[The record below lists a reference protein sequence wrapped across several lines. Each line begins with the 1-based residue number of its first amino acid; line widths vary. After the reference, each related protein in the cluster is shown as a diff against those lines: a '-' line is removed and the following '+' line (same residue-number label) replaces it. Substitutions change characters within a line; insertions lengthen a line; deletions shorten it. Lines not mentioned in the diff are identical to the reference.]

1 MQLKINLLIASLLF
15 ISIPYTMM
23 QFIGHFHP
31 IIVHMPISIMLLG
44 GFLLFYQGTHSNK
57 LDTIISLAFLVG
69 SLSATLAC
77 ITGWL
82 LAQSGEYDSE
92 LIQKHQWVGIAT
104 ATIGWTIYFNKY
116 KKVLAISLVVLII
129 ITGHLGTTLT
139 HGENYLFSSNKKE
152 ENIEQ
157 KNIKVAK
164 KIETVLKGKD
174 SIKIVSYNVYKE
186 EIKPIL
192 QIRCYNCHGPLKQKG
207 GLRLD
212 SESFIKKGGKED
224 IVLVVDNPL
233 KSKMYT
239 NLVLPMED
247 EKHMPPMGK
256 HQLTN
261 QEITTIKQWIANGA
275 SFEDRIDTIF
285 HSQKETILDS
295 IHVEEIKKDKVVN
308 TPSPLVI
315 KEKIP
320 TAIKNETLEFFKN
333 KNILLTSLAEGSNL
347 IMANFINAIPFNNKD
362 LIELKLIKDQL
373 SILKLSNLPIK
384 DSDIKIISNF
394 KNVTRLNLENTAIT
408 DESMTYLNQLP
419 KLEQLNLYGTNITD
433 ESLKQL
439 SMYKNLSVLYLW
451 KTKVTKAGIEN
462 FVKIKPNVKIEM
474 GDFKFQKK

>member
-31 IIVHMPISIMLLG
+31 VIVHMPIGIMLLG
-44 GFLLFYQGTHSNK
+44 GFLLFYQGPQLNK
-57 LDTIISLAFLVG
+57 FDKVISLAFLVG
-69 SLSATLAC
+69 SISATLAC
-77 ITGWL
+77 FTGWL
-82 LAQSGEYDSE
+82 LAQSGEYDSV

-104 ATIGWTIYFNKY
+104 AAIGWTIYFNKY

-139 HGENYLFSSNKKE
+139 HGENYLFSSNKE

-157 KNIKVAK
+157 INIIVAK
-164 KIETVLKGKD
+164 KNETVLKGKD

-192 QIRCYNCHGPLKQKG
+192 QVRCYNCHGPLKQKG

-224 IVLVVDNPL
+224 IVLVVNNPL

-247 EKHMPPMGK
+247 DKHMPPKGK

-275 SFEDRIDTIF
+275 SFEDKIDTITN
-285 HSQKETILDS
+285 SLKESTADSVHLMEINKVKAVGTKLLSVVKENMPIAINNATIEL
-295 IHVEEIKKDKVVN
+295 
-308 TPSPLVI
+308 
-315 KEKIP
+315 
-320 TAIKNETLEFFKN
+320 FKN
-333 KNILLTSLAEGSNL
+333 KNILLTSLGEGSNF
-347 IMANFINAIPFNNKD
+347 IVANFINAVPFNSED
-362 LIELKLIKDQL
+362 IADLKLIKNQL
-373 SILKLSNLPIK
+373 SVLKLSNLPIK

-394 KNVTRLNLENTAIT
+394 KNITRLNLENTAIT
-408 DESMTYLNQLP
+408 DESITYLNQLP

>member
-31 IIVHMPISIMLLG
+31 VIVHMPIGIMLLG
-44 GFLLFYQGTHSNK
+44 GFLLFYQGPQLNK
-57 LDTIISLAFLVG
+57 FDKVISLAFLVG
-69 SLSATLAC
+69 SISATLAC
-77 ITGWL
+77 FTGWL
-82 LAQSGEYDSE
+82 LAQSGEFDSV

-104 ATIGWTIYFNKY
+104 AAIGWTIYFNKY

-139 HGENYLFSSNKKE
+139 HGENYLFSSNKE

-157 KNIKVAK
+157 INIIVAK
-164 KIETVLKGKD
+164 KNETVLKSKD

-192 QIRCYNCHGPLKQKG
+192 QVRCYNCHGPLKQKG

-224 IVLVVDNPL
+224 IVLVVNNPL

-247 EKHMPPMGK
+247 DKHMPPKGK

-275 SFEDRIDTIF
+275 SFEDKIDTITN
-285 HSQKETILDS
+285 SLKESTADSVHLMEINKVKAVATKLLSVVKENMPIAINNATIEL
-295 IHVEEIKKDKVVN
+295 
-308 TPSPLVI
+308 
-315 KEKIP
+315 
-320 TAIKNETLEFFKN
+320 FKN
-333 KNILLTSLAEGSNL
+333 KNIILTSLGEGSNF
-347 IMANFINAIPFNNKD
+347 IVANFINAVPFNSED
-362 LIELKLIKDQL
+362 IADLKLIKNQL
-373 SILKLSNLPIK
+373 SVLKLSNLPIK

-394 KNVTRLNLENTAIT
+394 KNITRLNLENTAIT
-408 DESMTYLNQLP
+408 DESITYLNQLP

-439 SMYKNLSVLYLW
+439 SMYKNLSVLYFW

>member
-31 IIVHMPISIMLLG
+31 VIVHMPIGIMLLG
-44 GFLLFYQGTHSNK
+44 GFLLFYQGPQLNK
-57 LDTIISLAFLVG
+57 FDKVISLAFLVG
-69 SLSATLAC
+69 SISATLAC
-77 ITGWL
+77 FTGWL
-82 LAQSGEYDSE
+82 LAQSGEFDSV

-104 ATIGWTIYFNKY
+104 AAIGWTIYFNKY

-139 HGENYLFSSNKKE
+139 HGENYLFSSNKE

-157 KNIKVAK
+157 INIIVAK
-164 KIETVLKGKD
+164 KNETVLKSKD

-192 QIRCYNCHGPLKQKG
+192 QVRCYNCHGPLKQKG

-224 IVLVVDNPL
+224 IVLVVNNPL

-247 EKHMPPMGK
+247 DKHMPPKGK

-275 SFEDRIDTIF
+275 SFEDKIDTITN
-285 HSQKETILDS
+285 SLKESTADSVHLMEINKVKAVGTKLLSVVKENMPIAINNATIEL
-295 IHVEEIKKDKVVN
+295 
-308 TPSPLVI
+308 
-315 KEKIP
+315 
-320 TAIKNETLEFFKN
+320 FKN
-333 KNILLTSLAEGSNL
+333 KNIILTSLGEGSNF
-347 IMANFINAIPFNNKD
+347 IVANFINAVPFNSED
-362 LIELKLIKDQL
+362 IADLKLIKNQL
-373 SILKLSNLPIK
+373 SVLKLSNLPIK
-384 DSDIKIISNF
+384 DSEIKIISNF
-394 KNVTRLNLENTAIT
+394 KNITRLNLENTAIT
-408 DESMTYLNQLP
+408 DESITYLNQLP

-439 SMYKNLSVLYLW
+439 SMYKNLSVLYFW

>member
-1 MQLKINLLIASLLF
+1 MQLKVNLLIASLLF

-31 IIVHMPISIMLLG
+31 LIVHMPIGIMLLG
-44 GFLLFYQGTHSNK
+44 GFLLFYQGPQLNK
-57 LDTIISLAFLVG
+57 FDKVISLAFLVG
-69 SLSATLAC
+69 SISATLAC
-77 ITGWL
+77 FTGWL
-82 LAQSGEYDSE
+82 LAQSGEYDSV

-104 ATIGWTIYFNKY
+104 AAIGWTIYFNKY

-139 HGENYLFSSNKKE
+139 HGENYLFSSNKE

-157 KNIKVAK
+157 KNIIVAK

-174 SIKIVSYNVYKE
+174 SIKIVSYNEYKE

-192 QIRCYNCHGPLKQKG
+192 QVRCYNCHGPLKQKG

-212 SESFIKKGGKED
+212 SESFIKKGSKED
-224 IVLVVDNPL
+224 IVLVVNNPL

-247 EKHMPPMGK
+247 DKHMPPKGK

-275 SFEDRIDTIF
+275 SFEDKIDTITN
-285 HSQKETILDS
+285 SLKESTADSVYLMEINKVKAIGTKLLSVVKENRPIAINSATIEL
-295 IHVEEIKKDKVVN
+295 
-308 TPSPLVI
+308 
-315 KEKIP
+315 
-320 TAIKNETLEFFKN
+320 FKN
-333 KNILLTSLAEGSNL
+333 KNILLTSLEEGSNF
-347 IMANFINAIPFNNKD
+347 IVANFINAVPFNSED
-362 LIELKLIKDQL
+362 IADLKLIKNQL
-373 SILKLSNLPIK
+373 SVLKLSNLPIK

-394 KNVTRLNLENTAIT
+394 KNITRLNLENTAIT
-408 DESMTYLNQLP
+408 DESITYLNQLP

>member
-31 IIVHMPISIMLLG
+31 VIVHMPIGIMLLG
-44 GFLLFYQGTHSNK
+44 GFLLFYQGPQLNK
-57 LDTIISLAFLVG
+57 FDKVISLAFLVG
-69 SLSATLAC
+69 SISATLAC
-77 ITGWL
+77 FTGWL
-82 LAQSGEYDSE
+82 LAQSGEYDSV

-104 ATIGWTIYFNKY
+104 AAIGWTIYFNKY

-139 HGENYLFSSNKKE
+139 HGENYLFSSNKE

-157 KNIKVAK
+157 INIIVAK
-164 KIETVLKGKD
+164 KNETVLKSKD

-192 QIRCYNCHGPLKQKG
+192 QVRCYNCHGPLKQKG

-224 IVLVVDNPL
+224 IVLVVNNPL

-247 EKHMPPMGK
+247 DKHMPPKGK

-275 SFEDRIDTIF
+275 SFEDKIDTITN
-285 HSQKETILDS
+285 SLKESTADSVHLMEINKVKAVGTKLLSVVKENMPIAINNATIEL
-295 IHVEEIKKDKVVN
+295 
-308 TPSPLVI
+308 
-315 KEKIP
+315 
-320 TAIKNETLEFFKN
+320 FKN
-333 KNILLTSLAEGSNL
+333 KNIILTSLGEGSNF
-347 IMANFINAIPFNNKD
+347 IVANFINAVPFNSED
-362 LIELKLIKDQL
+362 IADLKLIKNQL
-373 SILKLSNLPIK
+373 SVLKLSNLPIK

-394 KNVTRLNLENTAIT
+394 KNITRLNLENTAIT
-408 DESMTYLNQLP
+408 DESITYLNQLP

-439 SMYKNLSVLYLW
+439 SMYKNLSVLYFW

>member
-31 IIVHMPISIMLLG
+31 VIVHMPIGIMLLG
-44 GFLLFYQGTHSNK
+44 GFLLFYQGPQLNK
-57 LDTIISLAFLVG
+57 FDKVISLAFLVG
-69 SLSATLAC
+69 SISATLAC
-77 ITGWL
+77 FTGWL
-82 LAQSGEYDSE
+82 LAQSGEFDSV

-104 ATIGWTIYFNKY
+104 AAIGWTIYFNKY

-139 HGENYLFSSNKKE
+139 HGENYLFSSNKE

-157 KNIKVAK
+157 INIIVAK
-164 KIETVLKGKD
+164 KNETVLKSKD

-192 QIRCYNCHGPLKQKG
+192 QVRCYNCHGPLKQKG

-224 IVLVVDNPL
+224 IVLVVNNPL
-233 KSKMYT
+233 KSNMYT

-247 EKHMPPMGK
+247 DKHMPPKGK

-275 SFEDRIDTIF
+275 SFEDKIDTITN
-285 HSQKETILDS
+285 SLKESTADSVHLMEINKVKAVGTKLLSVVKENMPIAINNATIEL
-295 IHVEEIKKDKVVN
+295 
-308 TPSPLVI
+308 
-315 KEKIP
+315 
-320 TAIKNETLEFFKN
+320 FKN
-333 KNILLTSLAEGSNL
+333 KNIILTSLGEGSNF
-347 IMANFINAIPFNNKD
+347 IVANFINAVPFNSED
-362 LIELKLIKDQL
+362 IADLKLIKNQL
-373 SILKLSNLPIK
+373 SVLKLSNLPIK

-394 KNVTRLNLENTAIT
+394 KNITRLNLENTAIN
-408 DESMTYLNQLP
+408 DESITNLNQLP
-419 KLEQLNLYGTNITD
+419 KLEKLNLYGTNITD

-439 SMYKNLSVLYLW
+439 SMYKNLSVLYFW

>member
-31 IIVHMPISIMLLG
+31 VIVHMPIGIMLLG
-44 GFLLFYQGTHSNK
+44 GFLLFYQGPQLNK
-57 LDTIISLAFLVG
+57 FDKVISLAFLVG
-69 SLSATLAC
+69 SISATLAC
-77 ITGWL
+77 FTGWL
-82 LAQSGEYDSE
+82 LAQSGEFDSV

-104 ATIGWTIYFNKY
+104 AAIGWTIYFNKY

-139 HGENYLFSSNKKE
+139 HGENYLFSSNKE

-157 KNIKVAK
+157 INIIVAK
-164 KIETVLKGKD
+164 KNETVLKSKD

-192 QIRCYNCHGPLKQKG
+192 QVRCYNCHGPLKQKG

-224 IVLVVDNPL
+224 IVLVVNNPL

-247 EKHMPPMGK
+247 DKHMPPKGK

-275 SFEDRIDTIF
+275 SFEDKIDTITN
-285 HSQKETILDS
+285 SLKESTADSVHLMEINKVKAVGTKLLSVVKENMPIAINNATIEL
-295 IHVEEIKKDKVVN
+295 
-308 TPSPLVI
+308 
-315 KEKIP
+315 
-320 TAIKNETLEFFKN
+320 FKN
-333 KNILLTSLAEGSNL
+333 KNILLTSLGEGSNF
-347 IMANFINAIPFNNKD
+347 IVANFINAVPFNSED
-362 LIELKLIKDQL
+362 IADLKLIKNQL
-373 SILKLSNLPIK
+373 SVLKLSNLPIK

-394 KNVTRLNLENTAIT
+394 KNITRLNLENTAIT
-408 DESMTYLNQLP
+408 DESITYLNQLP